1 MAECT
6 FSRGETRRKEN
17 TEMMPRLAGI
27 ALILFLVSPAYAQQP
42 TPLEI
47 AVMTCIAPGFIPDS
61 DPFDLFASLPE
72 KHCIRA
78 CRASAKGC
86 KDLVK
91 TIDRCGVSFLK
102 AAVKTSI
109 EICRGL
115 GGTLRECRA
124 IRDIA
129 KPDIDW
135 WRVEGK
141 LEKAAC
147 DTDVQTLC
155 LSRCQSTA
163 PVPFTDLILPPLPV
177 LPGIGDGGAGDLIM
191 YLEFPNPPL
200 ITPIPVL
207 PSLILPVE
215 GVRLQAVDVVSY
227 IDLIPAL
234 PRELPEIDS
243 GEQAGGAIVYL
254 QIPSSPLPTPIP

>member
-6 FSRGETRRKEN
+6 FSRGEVRLKEN

-27 ALILFLVSPAYAQQP
+27 ALILFLASTAYAQQP

-61 DPFDLFASLPE
+61 DPFDLIASLPE

-86 KDLVK
+86 KDLAK

-115 GGTLRECRA
+115 GGTAPQCGA
-124 IRDIA
+124 IKGIA

-135 WRVEGK
+135 WRAEGK

-147 DTDVQTLC
+147 DADMQTLC
-155 LSRCQSTA
+155 LSRCQPAATA
-163 PVPFTDLILPPLPV
+163 
-177 LPGIGDGGAGDLIM
+177 A
-191 YLEFPNPPL
+191 
-200 ITPIPVL
+200 
-207 PSLILPVE
+207 
-215 GVRLQAVDVVSY
+215 SY
-227 IDLIPAL
+227 NELIPASFS
-234 PRELPEIDS
+234 ETS
-243 GEQAGGAIVYL
+243 QGGAGGAIEYL
-254 QIPSSPLPTPIP
+254 QVPDRLSPIQIPESPQGGAGVTETLTLHGVRVTAPPLVPEPPEEDVRQQAEGARYFLE